1 MNAPPSEV
9 NPQWYYQSLQYL
21 TRCIGQIHQVL
32 DRHITQLQNP
42 DLALPDT
49 PLIYLDAPPSE
60 MEEPLPAFE
69 QLSQVFQLSP
79 FERKVLLL
87 CVARTLH
94 PQVPALCGHA
104 QGDANL
110 TYPTF
115 QLAIALFPDFH
126 WEALHPQRPLR
137 LWNLL
142 ILAENEDLTHTK
154 LEIDESI
161 LHYLLGQVYQDQDL
175 APLLEPL
182 TPPTPSLSASHEK
195 IVELGISALLTSH
208 PVQLC
213 GWNVEDKRAICQN
226 IGEYFQMPVQVLSSR
241 HLPSDPKELKHL
253 VFRWR
258 RVMLLSPTLLLL
270 EYEPT
275 QGTELVQQAILTDFI
290 RDLKTPVMISTSIR
304 FSSAHLPLL
313 TFDVPK
319 LSYYEQLHLWQTHLG
334 EATEE
339 LNGHLEVITSQF
351 NLPSTTIKAACS
363 TLEIEPKEGDS
374 VGDRLWQFCRLQ
386 ARPRLEDLAV
396 RIETKATWDDLIL
409 PRQHKQTLYQMV
421 AHLRQRVRVY
431 EDWGFAG
438 NERRGLG
445 ISALFSGQS
454 GTGKTLAAGIIAREL
469 KLDLYR
475 IDLSSVVS
483 KYIGETEKNLKQVF
497 QAAETG
503 GAILLFD
510 EADALFG
517 KRSEVQDSRD
527 RYANMEVSYLL
538 QSIEAYQGL
547 CVLTTN
553 LKGAIDQAFLRR
565 IRFIVQFPFPD
576 RDSREAIWKR
586 IFPTKTPTEGLDSRK
601 LSNLNVAGGNIRNI
615 ALNAA
620 FLAADADE
628 PVSMK
633 HLYEATKSEYIK
645 LERLLTEK
653 ETKGWNS

>member
-1 MNAPPSEV
+1 M
-9 NPQWYYQSLQYL
+9 QYL
-21 TRCIGQIHQVL
+21 SLCIGEIHRRL
-32 DRHITQLQNP
+32 DRHIRQRQNLDL
-42 DLALPDT
+42 DLADT
-49 PLIYLDAPPSE
+49 PSIDLDVLPSD
-60 MEEPLPAFE
+60 MEEPLPALE
-69 QLSQVFQLSP
+69 QLCKVFELSP

-87 CVARTLH
+87 CAARTLH
-94 PQVPALCGHA
+94 PQVPALCAHA

-115 QLAIALFPDFH
+115 QLAIALFPDVH
-126 WEALHPQRPLR
+126 WDALHPQRPLR
-137 LWNLL
+137 LWHLL
-142 ILAENEDLTHTK
+142 SLAENEDITHTK

-161 LHYLLGQVYQDQDL
+161 LHYLLGNVYQDQEL
-175 APLLEPL
+175 ALLLESLALPA
-182 TPPTPSLSASHEK
+182 PSLSVSHQK
-195 IVELGISALLTSH
+195 IVELAISGLLTSH

-213 GWNVEDKRAICQN
+213 GWNLEDKRAIAQN
-226 IGEYFQMPVQVLSSR
+226 IGDYFQLPVQVLSSR
-241 HLPSDPKELKHL
+241 HLPSDPKELKHM

-258 RVMLLSPTLLLL
+258 RGMLLAPTLLLL
-270 EYEPT
+270 EYDPVKGSE
-275 QGTELVQQAILTDFI
+275 VSQQAILTDFI
-290 RDLKTPVMISTSIR
+290 QDLKTPVIISTSIR
-304 FSSAHLPLL
+304 FSSVNVPLL

-319 LSYYEQLHLWQTHLG
+319 LSYYEQLQLWQTHLG
-334 EATEE
+334 DATEK
-339 LNGHLEVITSQF
+339 LNGHLEGITSQF

-363 TLEIEPKEGDS
+363 TLETELTEPDII
-374 VGDRLWQFCRLQ
+374 GDRLWHFCRLQ
-386 ARPRLEDLAV
+386 ARPSLDDLAV
-396 RIETKATWDDLIL
+396 RIETKASWEDLIL
-409 PRQHKQTLYQMV
+409 PAQHKQTLYQMV

-431 EDWGFAG
+431 EEWGFAG

-497 QAAETG
+497 NAAEMG

-553 LKGAIDQAFLRR
+553 LKGGIDQAFLRR

-576 RDSREAIWKR
+576 RDSREAIWQR
-586 IFPTKTPTEGLDSRK
+586 IFPAKTPTEGLDPRK

-620 FLAADADE
+620 FLAADSGE
-628 PVSMK
+628 SVMMK

-653 ETKGWNS
+653 EIKGWIN

>member
-1 MNAPPSEV
+1 ME
-9 NPQWYYQSLQYL
+9 YLSL
-21 TRCIGQIHQVL
+21 CIGEIHRRL
-32 DRHITQLQNP
+32 DRHISQQQNP
-42 DLALPDT
+42 DLEVPDT
-49 PLIYLDAPPSE
+49 PLIDLDTSPSDTG
-60 MEEPLPAFE
+60 EPLPALE
-69 QLSQVFQLSP
+69 KLCQVFELSS

-87 CVARTLH
+87 CAARTLH
-94 PQVPALCGHA
+94 PQVPALCAHA
-104 QGDANL
+104 QGDPNL

-115 QLAIALFPDFH
+115 QLAIALFPDLH
-126 WEALHPQRPLR
+126 WDALHPQRPLR

-142 ILAENEDLTHTK
+142 NLAENEDLTHTK
-154 LEIDESI
+154 LEVDESI
-161 LHYLLGQVYQDQDL
+161 LHYILGHVYQDQDL
-175 APLLEPL
+175 ALLLEPL
-182 TPPTPSLSASHEK
+182 VPPAPSLSLSHQD
-195 IVELGISALLTSH
+195 VVRLGISGLLTSH

-213 GWNVEDKRAICQN
+213 GWNVEDKRAIAQN
-226 IGEYFQMPVQVLSSR
+226 IGQYFQLPVQLLSSR
-241 HLPSDPKELKHL
+241 HLPRDSKELKHL

-258 RVMLLSPTLLLL
+258 RVMLLAPTLLLL
-270 EYEPT
+270 EYDPIE
-275 QGTELVQQAILTDFI
+275 GSEVSQQVILTDFI
-290 RDLKTPVMISTSIR
+290 RDLKTPVIISTSIR
-304 FSSAHLPLL
+304 FSSAHVPLL

-396 RIETKATWDDLIL
+396 RIETKATWEDLIL
-409 PRQHKQTLYQMV
+409 PQQHKQTLYQMV

-445 ISALFSGQS
+445 ISSLFSGQS

-586 IFPTKTPTEGLDSRK
+586 IFPAKTPTEGLDSRK

-620 FLAADADE
+620 FLAADAGE
-628 PVSMK
+628 PVRMK

-653 ETKGWNS
+653 ETKGWKN